1 MLKSFRLIASNI
13 LILLLVIP
21 ISAKGEPGS
30 TSGPCEGRF
39 PNPVTD
45 VCWLCM
51 FPINIGGAQISAPGQ
66 VNNDDPPPPLI
77 CTCPAPPPIF
87 IRIGVGISFWEPA
100 RVAEVV
106 RTPMC
111 SPTLG
116 GVTLGSINAPGGTHE
131 DGEEGGKDNAFYH
144 VHWIQYPVL
153 NWLGMAIT
161 EGACYINETF
171 DMAYLSEF
179 DPLWDDDEV
188 TFILNPEAVLF
199 ANPVAQA
206 ACVADSIKASV
217 TRFGLDLLFWCSG
230 SQGSLYPLSGTH
242 ANHVGGIDS
251 SLALTHTMIF
261 KLHRQFMAQDTST
274 LGAMCGNVPQPILR
288 KNQYKQNMMYPV
300 PQSKNSY
307 GLGAPSSIWGAGKEF
322 PYKGEDFTY
331 MMWRKRTC
339 CAF

>member
-1 MLKSFRLIASNI
+1 MLKNFRLIKITIFLS
-13 LILLLVIP
+13 LVF
-21 ISAKGEPGS
+21 GS
-30 TSGPCEGRF
+30 FNLWAESGSSVGPCDGRF

-45 VCWLCM
+45 ICWNCM
-51 FPINIGGAQISAPGQ
+51 FPINIGGISLSAPGQ
-66 VNNDDPPPPLI
+66 VDNGDPSPPLI
-77 CTCPAPPPIF
+77 CSCPAPPPIF
-87 IRIGVGISFWEPA
+87 VRFGVGIGFWEPA

-116 GVTLGSINAPGGTHE
+116 GVTIGSINAPGGTHE
-131 DGEEGGKDNAFYH
+131 NKPGGQDSAFYH

-161 EGACYINETF
+161 KGACFINESF

-179 DPLWDDDEV
+179 DPLWDDDELS
-188 TFILNPEAVLF
+188 FILNPEATLF

-206 ACVADSIKASV
+206 ACVADSAKASLSM
-217 TRFGLDLLFWCSG
+217 FGLDPLFWCSG

-242 ANHVGGIDS
+242 ANHIGGVDS

-261 KLHRQFMAQDTST
+261 KLHRELLAQDTST
-274 LGAMCGNVPQPILR
+274 LGAMCGALPQPILR

-300 PQSKNSY
+300 PQNTSGF
-307 GLGAPSSIWGAGKEF
+307 GLGVPSAIWGAGREF

-331 MMWRKRTC
+331 LIWRKRTC